1 MATPEDL
8 FNQYLN
14 VDYAGNQKRTSLASA
29 SESKKQ
35 GLSDKQAY
43 AVGAGIVTG
52 SGNQAVPTQE
62 EADLLSMPP
71 ADILLKYGPEKGT
84 ALLAS
89 RNEGVN
95 RYIADTNV
103 QRDTGE
109 ILGDSALSV
118 ISGFG
123 QAVGGPVAFG
133 LGLVDEDLGT
143 AAAGQVDRFSQYINE
158 NKTDSINRASEAFA
172 QRSELNE
179 RDTEAQYDDAID
191 RGVSPTAAGIA
202 RFGQDFLNAVGD
214 VATDPAL
221 AGDFAAQGV
230 GSLAAIPLL
239 AAGAAAA
246 TPAAVAGSGAR
257 VAAQVLGANRNAV
270 KVGRALEKAA
280 APTLAIGAVEAGGT
294 YQQTVNEV
302 INTPFET
309 LRQTSPEFNRLVASG
324 MSDSEAR
331 TQIANKAGTQAGLTQ
346 LPSAIL
352 AGSLVSKF
360 EAAPAAARSARGAL
374 QNIGKETLEESAQSA
389 TSQLATNQ
397 AIADQVDP
405 NKDVLAGVGTQA
417 GVGAVAGTGTA
428 GVVQVPG
435 VIKQTAVDTATV
447 TMSAVNKQ
455 VDALRKKNEA
465 DSTVSDERVAEA
477 AASVQA
483 AAPTVQE
490 AVQNDTTLSDE
501 EKQSL
506 DALVTD
512 ATNFFVNL
520 DGDAV
525 SQQPDLDPIIQNAAK
540 GQTTQIGLMQNLA
553 KVAND
558 ETLPDRDRMFA
569 LVSLREMSQ
578 TMENAL
584 EPGDSELLATLPEE
598 HPVRQYMAAMSK
610 LNSALGSS
618 PELTKANAAAEALA
632 QKAVENAPLTAETA
646 PVHVMAAEIAPQT
659 TTKEGVDT
667 ILRMADQGKVQ
678 ITPAQRSN
686 LLMLSELHQNAK
698 DYDEAVSELGDT
710 PESIVSTAIKTG
722 TTGIDGELSAMQHAA
737 GIRQALLIGDK
748 ETARMKLEDLGLF
761 AQHMQNKVGAINT
774 HINQPDPSFTNAPS
788 YQKLVGTLGNRE
800 FVDSGRS
807 KSGVTPTSASS
818 VRHAQLVAAEADF
831 VTKTY
836 NTLAETF
843 SELGLAPMEFV
854 ELDTQLKGN
863 FEQIAQGFADKKA
876 AEPAK
881 PKAEPKAKPAP
892 VASTQPAQP
901 AQTGSQVTT
910 EPAPV
915 DEAYKAVVAKSVSR
929 LSDARLDELIARTT
943 DELMN
948 EDNPRKVYALNAM
961 MDEAES
967 RAVDR
972 IPVEEVAPV
981 AEPVAPAPEP
991 VAEAAPV
998 EEIAP
1003 EAIQEVSAPEPE
1015 DDTFEVSPMQ
1025 SRYPTLAS
1033 GRLYSSFN
1041 LPMDPISNL
1050 DGSRTPINDV
1060 VRGLEATIEDRTTV
1074 QSFKYVLGQFPSVL
1088 QYLNDNLNDFL
1099 NKKIGGVTFRDGY
1112 LNGTLDPTEYPNGRS
1127 FAIAEP
1133 DGNGFKLN
1141 TELVGKAYLAG
1152 VNWLLNGMSF
1162 VAPYDVERAA
1172 KVLGIEEEQ
1181 VTQEQMDLLSNGVT
1195 RLQAI
1200 DALANN
1206 IQRYWG
1212 FTSNP
1217 NVVDGFTKGIPQAMA
1232 ANIIDTMLKM
1242 TFDTKDGEKPV
1253 LVQTKVDIGVD
1264 GQFKEMDIF
1273 TPLTFAGTPLSNFR
1287 QAIEKLVAAKPEQ
1300 VVYMGKDLPPVA
1312 TTQMN
1317 NRYVKN
1323 TPAQMEMLKNQN
1335 ATGYTLNPQTWGAYN
1350 AMGIDAI
1357 VELFGEGVLDPA
1369 TTNKND
1375 LVSRQGRNQ
1384 NIVSAWD
1391 TANETVFSMEAQADE
1406 DGIPLDQVKVHYGHN
1421 VTSVGRAQQLG
1432 RYTPQSSK
1440 LMRTL
1445 LLPTNS
1451 KVMNLTDTTGQDYR
1465 AFNLAMGQLLGVK
1478 VHNFDPVVT
1487 EQELAKKITK
1497 YMPVIEVLQ
1506 DHLANEGR
1514 PFSITELN
1522 LFKSVLGKPTF
1533 ETFQGLVEYA
1543 RFLNTED
1550 KSQYTTQLYLEA
1562 DGMSNGPFNSMAL
1575 FSMSKFTA
1583 DQLENLAKCGLYIGG
1598 APETQN
1604 SWAQRGATP
1613 EGTPIDLY
1621 EVVSTR
1627 TKKAVANLRDR
1638 VSSQATG
1645 SNDAGLRKSG
1655 EAWLAQQGSLNQLM
1669 AMLIPDMVTLND
1681 DGTIDTSRGI
1691 SKNPTTITTYGSGK
1705 AGIGDKLTNAML
1717 ENLYSMI
1724 SAALK
1729 ARAADPSISPAQA
1742 MFPNAADAD
1751 AKLVMLDHAMKQL
1764 TSSVARTGERGA
1776 YVQDIPGA
1784 KPAQIDISTEFTL
1797 SRDSFLVLTQNVR
1810 NMFVEPM
1817 HSAIQNTIGRSVA
1830 QSTDTL
1836 RKATQ
1841 IQSIILGAAYA
1852 KRVREV
1858 LPKKGEEG
1866 YVLGGFL
1873 SQKQQAEI
1881 FQSLAPLNGMIQTG
1895 QQNYFIANS
1904 EKVGLAGQT
1913 AYGASFQDNIRT
1925 PATVYA
1931 PSDAGVKGIAT
1942 MVIGSGDGMT
1952 IQYVSQD
1959 PEQTERA
1966 VFIFDGINYPLDF
1979 IQQGSLAAN
1988 KAAFNAIMGNP
1999 MREVANSYKAFVDA
2013 FSDNKKDWV
2022 EVDDTLK
2029 AQLAKALYGPQTS
2042 AEQIQ
2047 ELTMEQVYEAMNN
2060 LAGITRV
2067 QADRIQARHNVL
2079 SRVNL
2084 GMDQMAAAGS
2094 PYLVTDK
2101 IQLTGTKDEIAAQLN
2116 ELFEEELLKIASASR
2131 EEFLEE
2137 QEASRSEDISG
2148 VLAEFP
2154 VDKFGVRV
2162 ITSDALQGLADSL
2175 YRAVPR
2181 NQAGVIIK
2189 AVKNAVT
2196 AGFIIRAGTEDQL
2209 AQYNAS
2215 LGANGVNP
2223 VDLVDSNGVTY
2234 WGTKEIWLL
2243 RPSADT
2249 LAHELIHASTF
2260 ASVLGH
2266 TYAKYEGEKKVV
2278 PSEVASSIDA
2288 IEELM
2293 NQFLVEGDRISGPDF
2308 EGYGSYRVAHDAI
2321 VEALDDT
2328 SMSPG
2333 ERHAVA
2339 INEYMAWGLA
2349 NKNLAKGQAN
2359 VPVTLSKIIWDT
2371 IEKIRNWLFPNSGK
2385 KVDDMLSNLVFHT
2398 NVVMGNSQ
2406 PSLSDMVSDVS
2417 PLQARVYG
2425 SSERL
2430 ADLDRAF
2437 NKKISDYATDTYKTT
2452 EVNKSAINAD
2462 FVAGQF
2468 TTYGFPMTAQE
2479 LNVFKK
2485 MVTAMGTHADLDP
2498 NVMNRMQEL
2507 YSAATK
2513 ELSPE
2518 SFLVQPVNPTP
2529 ADEAQARDKY
2539 DVIMGRKGFGRDAMS
2554 RTTLL
2559 PSFMALATVNDTMRD
2574 VLSKIAVPRTLA
2586 SDQERAFDALLEN
2599 QANKF
2604 LDGLSDVLTGDRHSN
2619 SITQS
2624 IDNLNR
2630 QLVQTAQDSQGFYDQ
2645 YVSPVGSHVDR
2656 ANALVVEG
2664 MNRLSNKFVSIA
2676 ESRRQAGKDQTLIQ
2690 QAANNGLEFAA
2701 SIINEER
2708 AGLVGEAI
2716 LAGANSTDR
2725 LPKWIHDVIADLVGR
2740 VDSNAALY
2748 DMIKKVRSSVQR
2760 LRNQFRTELPK
2771 TLAKQFTRVL
2781 SKEEWSAMHTAIG
2794 KTDLAALVQNN
2805 HFTQQQ
2811 VLDMLNDQPSLNRA
2825 IRRMEDQIKGADAKY
2840 GSVYLSK
2847 ADQLATFMMTGV
2859 PGQNLQ
2865 RNALAIAHRLG
2876 SASTNVSARPDLERA
2891 IDTLVSL
2898 YALNMVPASER
2909 GLISTLS
2916 LNETKGVAFAFGYA
2930 GSLRTSELARL
2941 GNTQNGQG
2949 YLNHYK
2955 GHMPSLQQDGVSL
2968 IIADDAQHGKL
2979 LERSYTRKS
2988 AYAASSLDTTS
2999 PIMSYFFAPVSGRAM
3014 FNQGILQNV
3023 RQTVSG
3029 VDSIT
3034 GYTVGAITAGRITEQ
3049 RHVKRIAA
3057 ALASGKITETGS
3069 NLMPVFNSKG
3079 TVIAYE
3085 RAADPAMLT
3094 VLNGNTNLGDVFGAW
3109 KGRLA
3114 EEELAIQMNNVS
3126 IEQMADMYQRDLTN
3140 DPFNKAQYVNLFSS
3154 EVQKKN
3160 PVILDALQLF
3170 TPSTV
3175 DAIHAQFPNG
3185 EFWVRKDMLDN
3196 VIGYRSAT
3204 IGDAWT
3210 GNTYWSKETQETVRK
3225 LALTIIGNSAYAKL
3239 VNAEQTLQGIVQDAR
3254 TLIVVKSI
3262 VVPFANIMSNMM
3274 QLIAR
3279 GVPLRSI
3286 VVGMPKKLAETR
3298 QYVASEKRAIE
3309 AEAEMFAAT
3318 DRNQKRRLAVEVKAI
3333 RDSYKRMSIWPLI
3346 ERGELSSM
3354 SDDAQPEDGDLTSGR
3369 LNSFIEAQVNKLP
3382 PKVRAAG
3389 KYALI
3394 TKDTAL
3400 YKGLRKSVEYGD
3412 FLAKAI
3418 LWDDLVK
3425 RQGRDVEYA
3434 AGRIT
3439 EEFVNFD
3446 RLGGRNRQYLENMG
3460 ILWFYNFKIRSAKV
3474 GLSMIRNNPLHALM
3488 AGLTPVPGSI
3498 GSPITDNVFAQMVEG
3513 NLGNSIGLDQL
3524 LSAPMLHP
3532 LDNMLF

>member
-1 MATPEDL
+1 MATPQDL
-8 FNQYLN
+8 FNQYLS
-14 VDYAGNQKRTSLASA
+14 VDYAGNQKQVDLAA
-29 SESKKQ
+29 TADAKKQ
-35 GLSDKQAY
+35 ALSDKQAY
-43 AVGAGIVTG
+43 AVGAGILTG
-52 SGNQAVPTQE
+52 SGNLAVPTQE
-62 EADLLSMPP
+62 EADLLSMAP

-89 RNEGVN
+89 RNQGVDQ
-95 RYIADTNV
+95 YISDTNG
-103 QRDTGE
+103 QRDAGQV
-109 ILGDSALSV
+109 LGDTGLS
-118 ISGFG
+118 ILSGFG
-123 QAVGGPVAFG
+123 QAIGGPVAFG
-133 LGLVDEDLGT
+133 LGLANEDWGT

-158 NKTDSINRASEAFA
+158 NKSDSINRASEAFA
-172 QRSELNE
+172 QRSELGE
-179 RDTEAQYDDAID
+179 RDTGAQYEDALE

-202 RFGQDFLNAVGD
+202 RFGQDAINAIGD

-221 AGDFAAQGV
+221 AGDFAAQGI
-230 GSLAAIPLL
+230 GSMAAIPVM

-246 TPAAVAGSGAR
+246 TPAAAAGTGAR
-257 VAAQVLGANRNAV
+257 LAAQVMGANRSAV
-270 KVGRALEKAA
+270 KVGRALEKAI

-309 LRQTSPEFNRLVASG
+309 LRQTSPQFNELVASG
-324 MSDSEAR
+324 MSESEAR
-331 TQIANKAGTQAGLTQ
+331 TQLANDAGTQAGLTQ

-360 EAAPAAARSARGAL
+360 EAAPAAARTLKGAL
-374 QNIGKETLEESAQSA
+374 QNVGKEAIEETAQSS
-389 TSQLATNQ
+389 TSQLATNVALQ
-397 AIADQVDP
+397 DQVDP

-417 GVGAVAGTGTA
+417 GIGAVAGAGTA
-428 GVVQVPG
+428 GAIQVPG
-435 VIKQTAVDTATV
+435 VIKQTAVDAATA

-455 VDALRKKNEA
+455 VDSLRKKNEA
-465 DSTVSDERVAEA
+465 DSTVSDEKVTEA
-477 AASVQA
+477 AATVQA

-506 DALVTD
+506 EALVADVTD
-512 ATNFFVNL
+512 AFVNM
-520 DGDAV
+520 DGDAI
-525 SQQPDLDPIIQNAAK
+525 SQQANLPPVIQNAAK
-540 GQTTQIGLMQNLA
+540 GQTTQVGFMQNLA

-558 ETLPDRDRMFA
+558 ETLTDEERIFA
-569 LVSLREMSQ
+569 LAVLQQ
-578 TMENAL
+578 TGQAVQQAL
-584 EPGDSELLATLPEE
+584 EPEMENLNKLAED
-598 HPVRQYMAAMSK
+598 HPVRQYVNSIQK

-618 PELTKANAAAEALA
+618 PELTKANAAAEALV
-632 QKAVENAPLTAETA
+632 QKAVNEKPLTAETA
-646 PVHVMAAEIAPQT
+646 PLHVMAADLAPQT

-678 ITPAQRSN
+678 ITAAQRAN
-686 LLMLSELHQNAK
+686 LLMLSNLHRNAQE
-698 DYDEAVSELGDT
+698 YDEAVAELGET

-722 TTGIDGELSAMQHAA
+722 TTGIEGELSAMQHAA
-737 GIRQALLIGDK
+737 GIRQSLLVGDA
-748 ETARMKLEDLGLF
+748 ESARVKLEDLGLF
-761 AQHMQNKVGAINT
+761 AQHMQNKVAAINT
-774 HINQPDPSFTNAPS
+774 HINQPNPTFSNAPS
-788 YQKLVGTLGNRE
+788 YQKLVGTLGNRQ

-807 KSGVTPTSASS
+807 KSGVTPTSAAS
-818 VRHAQLVAAEADF
+818 VRHAQLVAAESDF

-843 SELGLAPMEFV
+843 PELGLAPMDFI
-854 ELDTQLKGN
+854 ELDSQLKGD
-863 FEQIAQGFADKKA
+863 FEQVAQGFADKKA
-876 AEPAK
+876 AQPAK
-881 PKAEPKAKPAP
+881 PKAKPQA
-892 VASTQPAQP
+892 QPDQAVKTEP
-901 AQTGSQVTT
+901 AQTGSQATAEPVKT

-915 DEAYKAVVAKSVSR
+915 DDEYKAVVAKSVSR

-943 DELMN
+943 EELLS
-948 EDNPRKVYALNAM
+948 EDNPRKVYALDAM
-961 MDEAES
+961 MDEAEARAAS
-967 RAVDR
+967 REP
-972 IPVEEVAPV
+972 IEEEAPA
-981 AEPVAPAPEP
+981 AEPAVPAPEP

-998 EEIAP
+998 EETAP
-1003 EAIQEVSAPEPE
+1003 EAIQTVSAPEPE
-1015 DDTFEVSPMQ
+1015 DDTFKVNPIQ
-1025 SRYPTLAS
+1025 SRYPSLAS

-1041 LPMDPISNL
+1041 LPMNPISNL
-1050 DGSRTPINDV
+1050 DGSYTPINDV

-1074 QSFKYVLGQFPSVL
+1074 QAFKYVLGQFPGVL
-1088 QYLNDNLNDFL
+1088 QYLNENLNDFL

-1112 LNGTLDPTEYPNGRS
+1112 LNGTLDPTAYPNGRT
-1127 FAIAEP
+1127 FAIAEM
-1133 DGNGFKLN
+1133 DGNTFKLN

-1152 VNWLLNGMSF
+1152 INWLLNGMSF

-1172 KVLGIEEEQ
+1172 KVLGIEEDQ
-1181 VTQEQMDLLSNGVT
+1181 VTQEQMDLLANGVT

-1212 FTSNP
+1212 FTANP

-1242 TFDTKDGEKPV
+1242 TFNTQGEDVPV
-1253 LVQTKVDIGVD
+1253 LVQTKLDIGVN
-1264 GQFKEMDIF
+1264 GEPKVMDVF
-1273 TPLTFAGTPLSNFR
+1273 TPLSFANTPLANFR
-1287 QAIEKLVAAKPEQ
+1287 GAIEKLVAAQPEQ

-1323 TPAQMEMLKNQN
+1323 TPAQMQMLKNMN
-1335 ATGYTLNPQTWGAYN
+1335 ATGYTLNSQTWGAYN

-1357 VELFGEGVLDPA
+1357 LDLFGEGQLDAA

-1375 LVSRQGRNQ
+1375 LVSREGRNV
-1384 NIVSAWD
+1384 NIISAWE
-1391 TANETVFSMEAQADE
+1391 TANETIFSMEAQADE
-1406 DGIPLDQVKVHYGHN
+1406 DGIPLDQVQVHYGHN

-1451 KVMNLTDTTGQDYR
+1451 KVMNLADTTGQDYR
-1465 AFNLAMGQLLGVK
+1465 AFTLAMGQLLGVK
-1478 VHNFDPVVT
+1478 VHNFDPAVT
-1487 EQELAKKITK
+1487 EEELAKKIAK

-1506 DHLANEGR
+1506 DHLANEAR
-1514 PFSITELN
+1514 PFSVTELN

-1533 ETFQGLVEYA
+1533 ETFQALVEYA

-1575 FSMSKFTA
+1575 FSLSAFSA
-1583 DQLENLAKCGLYIGG
+1583 EQLTNLAKCGLYIGG
-1598 APETQN
+1598 APEGQTSWVQRTQD
-1604 SWAQRGATP
+1604 P
-1613 EGTPIDLY
+1613 VDLY
-1621 EVVSTR
+1621 ETVSTHTKDAVSELTAQAQNQANRAKDKRNR
-1627 TKKAVANLRDR
+1627 TSAQEWLDMQSNLNRM
-1638 VSSQATG
+1638 
-1645 SNDAGLRKSG
+1645 
-1655 EAWLAQQGSLNQLM
+1655 M
-1669 AMLIPDMVTLND
+1669 AILIPDMVTLND

-1724 SAALK
+1724 SGALK
-1729 ARAADPSISPAQA
+1729 ARAENPSITPAEA
-1742 MFPNAADAD
+1742 MFPNAADAE
-1751 AKLVMLDHAMKQL
+1751 AKLATLDHAMRQL
-1764 TSSVARTGERGA
+1764 TTRVARLSDKGFYA
-1776 YVQDIPGA
+1776 QNVPGA
-1784 KPAQIDISTEFTL
+1784 VAEQINL
-1797 SRDSFLVLTQNVR
+1797 SIDYTIGREAFQVLTQNVR

-1817 HSAIQNTIGRSVA
+1817 HSAIQRTLGSSVGKA
-1830 QSTDTL
+1830 ADML
-1836 RKATQ
+1836 RQATQ
-1841 IQSIILGAAYA
+1841 VQSIILGAAYA

-1873 SQKQQAEI
+1873 SQKQQADI
-1881 FQSLAPLNGMIQTG
+1881 FESLAPLNGMIQTG
-1895 QQNYFIANS
+1895 QQSYFIANS
-1904 EKVGLAGQT
+1904 EKVGLAGET
-1913 AYGASFQDNIRT
+1913 AYGSSFQDNIRT

-1952 IQYVSQD
+1952 IQHVAQD

-1979 IQQGSLAAN
+1979 IQEGSLAAN
-1988 KAAFNAIMGNP
+1988 KAAFEAIQGNP
-1999 MREVANSYKAFVDA
+1999 LRAVADSFQAFMDA
-2013 FSDNKKDWV
+2013 FGDNSKAWV
-2022 EVDDTLK
+2022 DMDEALITQLGK
-2029 AQLAKALYGPQTS
+2029 AILGQDFT
-2042 AEQIQ
+2042 AEEAAQMDISNVI
-2047 ELTMEQVYEAMNN
+2047 TMMSGVAATVNHYAN
-2060 LAGITRV
+2060 LV
-2067 QADRIQARHNVL
+2067 EARHNVL
-2079 SRVNL
+2079 AKVNL

-2101 IQLTGTKDEIAAQLN
+2101 IQLDGTKEEIANQLN
-2116 ELFEEELLKIASASR
+2116 DMLKVEMQAIRDANTEAMLAR
-2131 EEFLEE
+2131 
-2137 QEASRSEDISG
+2137 QEAARSEDISG
-2148 VLAEFP
+2148 VLAQFTPDE
-2154 VDKFGVRV
+2154 FGVRV
-2162 ITSDALQGLADSL
+2162 ITGESLQGLADSL
-2175 YRAVPR
+2175 YRSVPR
-2181 NQAGVIIK
+2181 NQAAVIVK
-2189 AVKNAVT
+2189 AVKNAI
-2196 AGFIIRAGTEDQL
+2196 AEGFIIRAGTEDQL
-2209 AQYNAS
+2209 AEYNAS
-2215 LGANGVNP
+2215 LGANGVDP
-2223 VDLVDSNGVTY
+2223 EDLMDSNGVTY

-2243 RPSADT
+2243 RPSSET
-2249 LAHELIHASTF
+2249 LAHELIHASTYT
-2260 ASVLGH
+2260 SVLGH
-2266 TYAKYEGEKKVV
+2266 TYAKYDGEKAVV
-2278 PSEVASSIDA
+2278 ESEVANSIDA
-2288 IEELM
+2288 IEDLM
-2293 NQFLVEGDRISGPDF
+2293 NQFLAEGDRIVGPTF
-2308 EGYGSYRVAHDAI
+2308 EGYESYKTAHDVI
-2321 VEALDDT
+2321 TEALANTDL
-2328 SMSPG
+2328 SEG
-2333 ERHAVA
+2333 ERRAVA

-2359 VPVTLSKIIWDT
+2359 VPVTLSKIVWDT

-2385 KVDDMLSNLVFHT
+2385 KTDDMLSNLVFHT
-2398 NVVMGNSQ
+2398 NVVMAHTQ
-2406 PSLSDMVSDVS
+2406 PSLSAMSDDTA
-2417 PLQARVYG
+2417 LMMARVYG
-2425 SSERL
+2425 NSERL
-2430 ADLDRAF
+2430 ADLDRVY
-2437 NKKISDYATDTYKTT
+2437 NKKITDYIKDSKTTT
-2452 EVNKSAINAD
+2452 EVTKSAINAD
-2462 FVAGQF
+2462 FVAQLF
-2468 TTYGFPMTAQE
+2468 TANGFPMTAQE
-2479 LNVFKK
+2479 MNVFKK
-2485 MVTAMGTHADLDP
+2485 MVTAMGTHADLDA

-2507 YSAATK
+2507 YSAATTA
-2513 ELSPE
+2513 LSPE

-2529 ADEAQARDKY
+2529 ADEAQAKEKY
-2539 DVIMGRKGFGRDAMS
+2539 DVIMGRKGFGRDVMA

-2559 PSFMALATVNDTMRD
+2559 PSFMALATVNDTLRA
-2574 VLSKIAVPRTLA
+2574 VLAKMPVPRTLA

-2604 LDGLSDVLTGDRHSN
+2604 LDGLSDVLTKDIHSTN
-2619 SITQS
+2619 ITQS

-2630 QLVQTAQDSQGFYDQ
+2630 QLMQTAQDSQGFYDQ
-2645 YVSPVGSHVDR
+2645 YVTPLGSYADK
-2656 ANALVVEG
+2656 ANSLVVDG
-2664 MNRLSNKFVSIA
+2664 MNRLSNTFVGMA
-2676 ESRRQAGKDQTLIQ
+2676 AARRQAGKDRTLIQ
-2690 QAANNGLEFAA
+2690 QAANNGLELAA
-2701 SIINEER
+2701 SIINEDR
-2708 AGLVGEAI
+2708 AGLMGEAI

-2725 LPKWIHDVIADLVGR
+2725 LPKWIHDLIADLVGR

-2771 TLAKQFTRVL
+2771 TLAKQFTRKL
-2781 SKEEWSAMHTAIG
+2781 TKEEWSALHTTLG

-2805 HFTQQQ
+2805 HFNQQQ
-2811 VLDMLNDQPSLNRA
+2811 VMDMLHDQPTLNRA
-2825 IRRMEDQIKGADAKY
+2825 IRRMEDQIRATDARFA
-2840 GSVYLSK
+2840 STYLSK

-2865 RNALAIAHRLG
+2865 RNAIAISHRLG
-2876 SASTNVSARPDLERA
+2876 SNNTNTSARPDLEKA
-2891 IDTLVSL
+2891 IDSLVSL
-2898 YALNMVPASER
+2898 YALNKTPANER
-2909 GLISTLS
+2909 GLVGS
-2916 LNETKGVAFAFGYA
+2916 LAQNEAVGVQFTFGYA
-2930 GSLRTSELARL
+2930 GNLRSSELARL
-2941 GNTQNGQG
+2941 SNTQNGQG

-2968 IIADDAQHGKL
+2968 IIADDAEHGKL
-2979 LERSYTRKS
+2979 LERSYIRKA
-2988 AYAASSLDTTS
+2988 AYQTSSLDTTN
-2999 PIMSYFFAPVSGRAM
+2999 PIMSYYFAPVSGRAM

-3034 GYTVGAITAGRITEQ
+3034 GYTVGAITAGRITDF
-3049 RHVKRIAA
+3049 RHVKRISAMI
-3057 ALASGKITETGS
+3057 ASGRANEVGS
-3069 NLMPVFNSKG
+3069 NLMPVFGANG
-3079 TVIAYE
+3079 AVVAYE

-3094 VLNGNTNLGDVFGAW
+3094 VLNSNTNIGDVFGAW

-3114 EEELAIQMNNVS
+3114 EEELAVQMNNVS
-3126 IEQMADMYQRDLTN
+3126 IEQMADMYQKDLTN
-3140 DPFNKAQYVNLFSS
+3140 DPANKAQYVNLFSAA
-3154 EVQKKN
+3154 VQNRN
-3160 PVILDALQLF
+3160 PVILDALKLF
-3170 TPSTV
+3170 TPSTM

-3225 LALTIIGNSAYAKL
+3225 LALTIMGNKAYAQL
-3239 VNAEQTLQGIVQDAR
+3239 VNAEQTLQGLVQDAR

-3262 VVPFANIMSNMM
+3262 VVPFANIMSNFM
-3274 QLIAR
+3274 QLVAR

-3309 AEAEMFAAT
+3309 AEAEMFATT
-3318 DRNQKRRLAVEVKAI
+3318 DVNKKRRLAVEVKAI

-3354 SDDAQPEDGDLTSGR
+3354 SDDAQPEDGDLTAGR
-3369 LNSFIEAQVNKLP
+3369 LSNFIEAQVNKLP
-3382 PKVRAAG
+3382 PKIRAAG

-3425 RQGRDVEYA
+3425 RQGRDEEYA

-3474 GLSMIRNNPLHALM
+3474 GLSMIRNNPFHALM

-3513 NLGNSIGLDQL
+3513 NLGHSIGLDQL
-3524 LSAPMLHP
+3524 ISAPMIHP